1 MTMEIDIDYE
11 LIGTRIKKLR
21 GYLLMTQEGLAK
33 LTGFSKA
40 HISNVENAHNIPSLA
55 IIIKIALAMET
66 TPDEFLLGLQR
77 EKDSDYL
84 DTVVERMRLCTKRD
98 QEIMG
103 SIVDLFVEK
112 KEK

>member
-1 MTMEIDIDYE
+1 MKNDIDYE
-11 LIGTRIKKLR
+11 LIGTRIKRRR
-21 GYLLMTQEGLAK
+21 GYLLMTQESLAK

-55 IIIKIALAMET
+55 IIIKIAQAMDT
-66 TPDEFLLGLQR
+66 TPDEFLLGLRR

-84 DTVVERMRLCTKRD
+84 DTVAQRMRLCSARD
-98 QEIMG
+98 QELLGNM
-103 SIVDLFVEK
+103 VDLFVEK